1 MAEKDRPG
9 ARVATVHAVATA
21 KFRLWVL
28 ESREC
33 REPSRGSDY
42 AGVVRREN
50 RDGAA
55 AVDGTSAGRF
65 KKRLAFPPRLLRRRS
80 CSLELPAY
88 KMGPD
93 IYETMSSSP
102 LALAPFA
109 VPALRETMS
118 LSAVTTREALLFPA
132 PGGSCSLLP
141 GFHRLCLRACLVLAE
156 PARALMTVREEGI
169 GERGG
174 QGSSCRS
181 RFRLKRVPLLVAASA
196 RRPSPSCRKSLC
208 SVPVRSA
215 VFARVSSPLLLALL
229 WFGSRQ
235 ALSRTRCR
243 RCVARA
249 HGRSA

>member
-33 REPSRGSDY
+33 RELSRGSDY

-156 PARALMTVREEGI
+156 PARAPYD
-169 GERGG
+169 
-174 QGSSCRS
+174 RS
-181 RFRLKRVPLLVAASA
+181 RGRHRRA
-196 RRPSPSCRKSLC
+196 RRTGQQLPLPFPLKEGFTTSRSLRA
-208 SVPVRSA
+208 PA
-215 VFARVSSPLLLALL
+215 EP
-229 WFGSRQ
+229 Q
-235 ALSRTRCR
+235 LS
-243 RCVARA
+243 
-249 HGRSA
+249 